1 MTSLLLAAAI
11 AFTQADAHEAYE
23 SAAGLVQN
31 CTPRDAGTIRAR
43 LAAEWL
49 MDRVSRLGLDATI
62 EKFRAQT
69 PDGERPFQNVVVE
82 FTGTK
87 TNAPWIVIMSHYDT
101 KPGMKP
107 PFAGANDGA
116 STSGLLVALAGAM
129 RRARPF
135 GDNVAL
141 VWTDGEECRYG
152 YNGGDG
158 FHGSRELVRSY
169 GERNRRVKAAIGLD
183 MLGDRD
189 LRIQIPAN
197 VTPQLRKVAHAAAKR
212 AGAEDKVVDGT
223 DVVHDDFSQFYD
235 AGCPAINFIDF
246 DYGPGNSWWHSP
258 EDSLDKISEKS
269 LETAGRVVAE
279 FLNILEAR

>member
-1 MTSLLLAAAI
+1 
-11 AFTQADAHEAYE
+11 
-23 SAAGLVQN
+23 
-31 CTPRDAGTIRAR
+31 
-43 LAAEWL
+43 
-49 MDRVSRLGLDATI
+49 MDRVSRLGLDASI

-82 FTGTK
+82 FPGTK
-87 TNAPWIVIMSHYDT
+87 PDAPWVVVMSHYDT

-107 PFAGANDGA
+107 PFEGANDGA
-116 STSGLLVALAGAM
+116 STSGLLVALAGAL

-152 YNGGDG
+152 YTGTDG
-158 FHGSRELVRSY
+158 FHGARELVRSY
-169 GERNRRVKAAIGLD
+169 RERNRKVKAAIGVD

-197 VTPQLRKVAHAAAKR
+197 VTPQLRAAAHLAAKR
-212 AGAEDKVVDGT
+212 AGAQDLVVDGT
-223 DVVHDDFSQFYD
+223 DLVHDDFSQFYD

-258 EDSLDKISEKS
+258 NDTLDKVSEKS
-269 LETAGRVVAE
+269 LETAGRIVVE
-279 FLNILEAR
+279 FLNILESR